1 MGAEEKS
8 LRVYDTRRTFFAKIG
23 STFNKLLTPTKAG
36 ISSLLVSMKR
46 SAVIKN
52 YKNISKEN
60 KCKVEIFEKKFEE
73 SYSLYLESIDQ
84 LIVETIYK
92 KVRMNTAS
100 DFEKD
105 ALSKYYN
112 IIHLKENDETEYKYR
127 KQQYLLNLDFN
138 SLKESNK
145 QKTFDEYKAV
155 YLNQMEKLFKA
166 LLKHYSMK
174 LSEKLS
180 PMEKEEAYN
189 KIFDTLEE
197 YVTNIIPMKNIE
209 GEELIK
215 ECSLFE
221 TYEVGKLDQ
230 VDILDKRMILLGI
243 SRKLFV
249 HSLPLVVAERC
260 YIKLLKDT
268 RNLIVDTKIARKRE
282 NAYQLLLRLIEQYN
296 DKLLAV
302 KIYWNNNEDKKRFN
316 QFNESRKALEEIKNS
331 KGLHE
336 YDVKKPILFI
346 RSDMKILSQYG
357 NKYYR
362 IIKFYKGRLVKLG
375 DMKQLKNSCKTG
387 KYIVVKGLK
396 LRKVIENETAC

>member
-60 KCKVEIFEKKFEE
+60 KGKVEIFEKKFEE

-112 IIHLKENDETEYKYR
+112 IIHLKENDEIEYKYR

-336 YDVKKPILFI
+336 YDVKKQILFI